1 MVFHHLQVM
10 GSHPPSVGMCLGRS
24 CEERLIWNVAK
35 KHGPLGQIGVDKKR
49 AGLQELFYI

>member
-1 MVFHHLQVM
+1 MVFYHLQVM
-10 GSHPPSVGMCLGRS
+10 GSHPPSVGICLGRS

-35 KHGPLGQIGVDKKR
+35 KHGPLADRCFDKKG